1 VASNIELD
9 NSSSGGIMK
18 KIVLVAFN
26 GEFMCFVHVL
36 LNALDMKER
45 GYDVKI
51 VIEGAATKVVPEL
64 PVDGNPLK
72 SFYQK
77 VKDLKLI
84 DAVCKACSTKMGVLS
99 AVEAE
104 GLPLADEMSGHPSL
118 ARYIEEGYKVITF

>member
-1 VASNIELD
+1 
-9 NSSSGGIMK
+9 MK
-18 KIVLVAFN
+18 KVALVVFN

-64 PVDGNPLK
+64 SVEGNPLK
-72 SFYQK
+72 GFYQK
-77 VKDLKLI
+77 VKDRGLI
-84 DAVCKACSTKMGVLS
+84 DAVCKACSTKMGVL
-99 AVEAE
+99 AEVKAE

-118 ARYIEEGYKVITF
+118 ARYIEAGYEIITF

>member
-1 VASNIELD
+1 
-9 NSSSGGIMK
+9 MK

-64 PVDGNPLK
+64 SAEGNSLK
-72 SFYQK
+72 GFYQK
-77 VKDLKLI
+77 VKDEGLI
-84 DAVCKACSTKMGVLS
+84 DAVCKACSTKMGVLA

-104 GLPLADEMSGHPSL
+104 GLPLVDEMSGHPSL
-118 ARYIEEGYKVITF
+118 ARYIEAGYEVITF